1 MQQHALHEDFARTH
15 DAAIGSERNFGL
27 TIGGTLALL
36 GALLWYRGDARWP
49 WLLAAFLAFAI
60 AALVAPRLLRT
71 LNRFWFRFGLLLARV
86 VQPIVLGLMFYV
98 ILTPFAMLFR
108 RFSKVPLG
116 VGSQTGDASYWI
128 RRSAERPK
136 DDLRNQF

>member
-1 MQQHALHEDFARTH
+1 MQPAGLHEDFSRSGDPT
-15 DAAIGSERNFGL
+15 IGSERNFGL
-27 TIGGTLALL
+27 VIGGALAVL
-36 GALLWYRGDARWP
+36 GVLSWYRGGFYWP
-49 WLLAAFLAFAI
+49 WLLAASASFAI
-60 AALVAPRLLRT
+60 AALAAPRLLRP
-71 LNRFWFRFGLLLARV
+71 LNRFWFRFGLILARV

-98 ILTPFAMLFR
+98 ILTPFAVLFR

-128 RRSAERPK
+128 RRASERPK